1 MRTPMFGTRLPRYR
15 TRSGAFDDM
24 VAAQI
29 RRLNGAW
36 PQLVKPV
43 QFAVEDVPP
52 SQPAPWEPEPSFAS
66 QCFPASH
73 GIPARIVLYRMPIQS
88 KSRSRMD
95 LELAIRDEVVLRLAE
110 LYGRR
115 PDEIDPD
122 WSLQGSVGAKPHR
135 APLIGSTTERSADRP
150 SVNDGHI
157 RPRPDPLLQRH
168 QRRGTDV
175 GDAGELGVTHRGAG
189 QPDTPC
195 QSLAVGEIGR
205 AHV

>member
-1 MRTPMFGTRLPRYR
+1 MISILTHCRRLVLQWSPCNRHHGNDQR
-15 TRSGAFDDM
+15 IAIVTGGACARRCSARGSRATAP
-24 VAAQI
+24 AAA
-29 RRLNGAW
+29 RLNGAW

-122 WSLQGSVGAKPHR
+122 WSL
-135 APLIGSTTERSADRP
+135 
-150 SVNDGHI
+150 
-157 RPRPDPLLQRH
+157 
-168 QRRGTDV
+168 
-175 GDAGELGVTHRGAG
+175 
-189 QPDTPC
+189 
-195 QSLAVGEIGR
+195 
-205 AHV
+205 

>member
-95 LELAIRDEVVLRLAE
+95 LELAIRDRRGPSARRALWPLAE
-110 LYGRR
+110 VRSTRIGACKAL
-115 PDEIDPD
+115 
-122 WSLQGSVGAKPHR
+122 SVAEPHR
-135 APLIGSTTERSADRP
+135 APLIGSTTEAFPPTDR
-150 SVNDGHI
+150 
-157 RPRPDPLLQRH
+157 Q
-168 QRRGTDV
+168 
-175 GDAGELGVTHRGAG
+175 
-189 QPDTPC
+189 
-195 QSLAVGEIGR
+195 
-205 AHV
+205 

>member
-1 MRTPMFGTRLPRYR
+1 MISILTHCRRLVLQWSPCNRHHGNDQRIDGRGMRTPMFGTRLPRYR

-122 WSLQGSVGAKPHR
+122 WSL
-135 APLIGSTTERSADRP
+135 
-150 SVNDGHI
+150 
-157 RPRPDPLLQRH
+157 
-168 QRRGTDV
+168 
-175 GDAGELGVTHRGAG
+175 
-189 QPDTPC
+189 
-195 QSLAVGEIGR
+195 
-205 AHV
+205 

>member
-52 SQPAPWEPEPSFAS
+52 SQPAPWEPESFAS

-122 WSLQGSVGAKPHR
+122 WSL
-135 APLIGSTTERSADRP
+135 
-150 SVNDGHI
+150 
-157 RPRPDPLLQRH
+157 
-168 QRRGTDV
+168 
-175 GDAGELGVTHRGAG
+175 
-189 QPDTPC
+189 
-195 QSLAVGEIGR
+195 
-205 AHV
+205 

>member
-1 MRTPMFGTRLPRYR
+1 MISILTHCRRLVLQWSPCNRHHGNDQRIAIVTGGACAPMFGTRLPRYR

-122 WSLQGSVGAKPHR
+122 WSL
-135 APLIGSTTERSADRP
+135 
-150 SVNDGHI
+150 
-157 RPRPDPLLQRH
+157 
-168 QRRGTDV
+168 
-175 GDAGELGVTHRGAG
+175 
-189 QPDTPC
+189 
-195 QSLAVGEIGR
+195 
-205 AHV
+205 

>member
-1 MRTPMFGTRLPRYR
+1 MGTTNVSQSSRAGHAHADVRHAAPALPHPQRR
-15 TRSGAFDDM
+15 VRRHGRGF
-24 VAAQI
+24 QI

-115 PDEIDPD
+115 
-122 WSLQGSVGAKPHR
+122 
-135 APLIGSTTERSADRP
+135 
-150 SVNDGHI
+150 
-157 RPRPDPLLQRH
+157 
-168 QRRGTDV
+168 
-175 GDAGELGVTHRGAG
+175 LG
-189 QPDTPC
+189 
-195 QSLAVGEIGR
+195 
-205 AHV
+205 

>member
-1 MRTPMFGTRLPRYR
+1 MRTPMFDTRLPRYR

-52 SQPAPWEPEPSFAS
+52 SQPAPWETEPSFAS

-122 WSLQGSVGAKPHR
+122 WSL
-135 APLIGSTTERSADRP
+135 
-150 SVNDGHI
+150 
-157 RPRPDPLLQRH
+157 
-168 QRRGTDV
+168 
-175 GDAGELGVTHRGAG
+175 
-189 QPDTPC
+189 
-195 QSLAVGEIGR
+195 
-205 AHV
+205 

>member
-115 PDEIDPD
+115 PDEIDITLEAEVRD
-122 WSLQGSVGAKPHR
+122 LRHLSDIMASLRACQGVIR
-135 APLIGSTTERSADRP
+135 VDR
-150 SVNDGHI
+150 VKG
-157 RPRPDPLLQRH
+157 
-168 QRRGTDV
+168 
-175 GDAGELGVTHRGAG
+175 
-189 QPDTPC
+189 
-195 QSLAVGEIGR
+195 
-205 AHV
+205 

>member
-29 RRLNGAW
+29 RSMTM
-36 PQLVKPV
+36 KPV

-122 WSLQGSVGAKPHR
+122 WSL
-135 APLIGSTTERSADRP
+135 
-150 SVNDGHI
+150 
-157 RPRPDPLLQRH
+157 
-168 QRRGTDV
+168 
-175 GDAGELGVTHRGAG
+175 
-189 QPDTPC
+189 
-195 QSLAVGEIGR
+195 
-205 AHV
+205 

>member
-43 QFAVEDVPP
+43 QSAAEDVPP
-52 SQPAPWEPEPSFAS
+52 FGTAPWEPEPSFAS

-95 LELAIRDEVVLRLAE
+95 LELR
-110 LYGRR
+110 
-115 PDEIDPD
+115 
-122 WSLQGSVGAKPHR
+122 H
-135 APLIGSTTERSADRP
+135 
-150 SVNDGHI
+150 
-157 RPRPDPLLQRH
+157 PR
-168 QRRGTDV
+168 
-175 GDAGELGVTHRGAG
+175 
-189 QPDTPC
+189 
-195 QSLAVGEIGR
+195 
-205 AHV
+205 